1 VLLIGGFP
9 ITLLLAWVRELAP
22 ADAASAQKTTRL
34 DYIIVSALIVV
45 IALASY
51 EQLSRTPS
59 GSGVQQATTVSG
71 VPSPSSAISIA
82 VLPFANL
89 SGDAAQEFFSDG
101 MTDEI
106 TSALANVRGLNVIA
120 RTSAYEFKNQN
131 RNVRQIGQALGVSH
145 IIEGSVRKVG
155 ERVRITAE
163 LINTNNGVNLWSQNY
178 DRQLNDIFATQEDIA
193 QAIAGALRVPLG
205 LQQGNV
211 LVRSRTKDEA
221 TYEDYL
227 RAKALYRARAG
238 GQQLSEATNV
248 LERIVAHDPNYAPAW
263 ALMGY
268 VQAAVPNVHPAYPNG
283 QVEQLRPIV
292 EASLSKAE
300 AAARRAVEL
309 DPNYA
314 DGYAALGVVQA
325 DRGNYLMANDLYAR
339 ASVLDPD
346 NPDVLNLHS
355 EMLSSLGHVKQ
366 ALIQRQRLQV
376 LDPLTPVFRFI
387 TARIMWTSGQTD
399 EPIAMLKPLVAE
411 SGAVATR
418 LAAIYAAQGRSVEAI
433 DTFAALQGAF
443 TPDQKDAV
451 MKLLRAAPGRVGSS
465 ETLPKLGALGWAFL
479 LTGTPERV
487 LEWYEGNL
495 DAGFRGSVTNVDL
508 WAPEYQRVRKTER
521 FKAYVRNAGMVA
533 YWRQKGWPDLCKPV
547 GANDF
552 ACE

>member
-1 VLLIGGFP
+1 MGNFFAELKRRHMYRVAAAYAVVAWVLLQLFNNLQPIMKLPDWAGTLVLVLLIGGFP

-221 TYEDYL
+221 TY
-227 RAKALYRARAG
+227 
-238 GQQLSEATNV
+238 
-248 LERIVAHDPNYAPAW
+248 
-263 ALMGY
+263 
-268 VQAAVPNVHPAYPNG
+268 
-283 QVEQLRPIV
+283 
-292 EASLSKAE
+292 
-300 AAARRAVEL
+300 
-309 DPNYA
+309 
-314 DGYAALGVVQA
+314 
-325 DRGNYLMANDLYAR
+325 
-339 ASVLDPD
+339 
-346 NPDVLNLHS
+346 
-355 EMLSSLGHVKQ
+355 
-366 ALIQRQRLQV
+366 
-376 LDPLTPVFRFI
+376 
-387 TARIMWTSGQTD
+387 
-399 EPIAMLKPLVAE
+399 
-411 SGAVATR
+411 
-418 LAAIYAAQGRSVEAI
+418 
-433 DTFAALQGAF
+433 
-443 TPDQKDAV
+443 
-451 MKLLRAAPGRVGSS
+451 
-465 ETLPKLGALGWAFL
+465 
-479 LTGTPERV
+479 
-487 LEWYEGNL
+487 
-495 DAGFRGSVTNVDL
+495 
-508 WAPEYQRVRKTER
+508 
-521 FKAYVRNAGMVA
+521 
-533 YWRQKGWPDLCKPV
+533 
-547 GANDF
+547 
-552 ACE
+552 